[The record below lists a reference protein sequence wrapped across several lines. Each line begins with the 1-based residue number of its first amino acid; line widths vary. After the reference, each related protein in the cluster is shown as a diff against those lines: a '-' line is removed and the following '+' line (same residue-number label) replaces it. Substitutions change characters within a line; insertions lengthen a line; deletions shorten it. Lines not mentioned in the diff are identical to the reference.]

1 MSWATLTHGC
11 SCTHEAIIC
20 SEPKIQL
27 HSFKLSLASY
37 SQSTPFLTFRSI
49 WGSQK
54 WSQVIPQT
62 PKHRVWYQHQ
72 VHSMLNLLL
81 HSRKLSL
88 ASYSPSSL
96 FLTFRSISGSRKW
109 FQMIPSTKKTG
120 VRHQNEVSSMA
131 RSKVTIIWHSIS
143 LDWLNLQQGDFD
155 EKSEN
160 FKWPALGQILSEM
173 SQIFC
178 QWLIL
183 S

>member
-20 SEPKIQL
+20 LEPKIQL

-62 PKHRVWYQHQ
+62 PKHRVWHQHQ

-88 ASYSPSSL
+88 ASYSPSTL
-96 FLTFRSISGSRKW
+96 LLTFRSISGSRKW
-109 FQMIPSTKKTG
+109 FQMIPSTKKLGLDTKTKCLAWPEAKLQLFDTQFHLIDWICS
-120 VRHQNEVSSMA
+120 RE
-131 RSKVTIIWHSIS
+131 IS
-143 LDWLNLQQGDFD
+143 R
-155 EKSEN
+155 KSRKTSN
-160 FKWPALGQILSEM
+160 GRRWVKS
-173 SQIFC
+173 
-178 QWLIL
+178 
-183 S
+183 